1 MLKPTRRQRKSELT
15 KWLKLI
21 SVISERQYC
30 GRCPYKRYTAPRTD
44 YVVNYNEL
52 DKFVDKIMRRR
63 VYCSLNK
70 RRSLDDV
77 CMSDGLKC
85 CGIKEV
91 SCEY

>member
-1 MLKPTRRQRKSELT
+1 MKPTRRQRKSERM

-21 SVISERQYC
+21 SVIPEHQYC

-44 YVVNYNEL
+44 YIVNRL
-52 DKFVDKIMRRR
+52 DRYGYGVWEKIMRRR

-77 CMSDGLKC
+77 CMLGGLKW
-85 CGIKEV
+85 CGIKE
-91 SCEY
+91 ER